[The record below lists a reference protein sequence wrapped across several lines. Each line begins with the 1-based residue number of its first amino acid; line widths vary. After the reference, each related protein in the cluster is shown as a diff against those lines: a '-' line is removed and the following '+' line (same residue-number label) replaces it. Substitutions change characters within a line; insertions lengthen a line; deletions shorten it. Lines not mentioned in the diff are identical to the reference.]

1 MPDYP
6 DPDTGIE
13 ALERAFRE
21 EHGAALAEAHPPTAA
36 VVWWRAQRRARAEAA
51 RRAARPISFVH
62 GIALGCAIGACA
74 ALLALGSG
82 AAREALAV
90 VARVT
95 TWHSLFTLFTAG
107 APATIAGIP
116 LGVVVAVA
124 ATLLLAPV
132 VICLALEER

>member
-36 VVWWRAQRRARAEAA
+36 VVWWRAQRRAREEAA
-51 RRAARPISFVH
+51 REAARPISFVH

-74 ALLALGSG
+74 ALLAMASG
-82 AAREALAV
+82 AARETLAV
-90 VARVT
+90 FARVSS
-95 TWHSLFTLFTAG
+95 WHTLFTAD
-107 APATIAGIP
+107 APASIAGIP
-116 LGVVVAVA
+116 LGFAVAVA

-132 VICLALEER
+132 VVCLALERR